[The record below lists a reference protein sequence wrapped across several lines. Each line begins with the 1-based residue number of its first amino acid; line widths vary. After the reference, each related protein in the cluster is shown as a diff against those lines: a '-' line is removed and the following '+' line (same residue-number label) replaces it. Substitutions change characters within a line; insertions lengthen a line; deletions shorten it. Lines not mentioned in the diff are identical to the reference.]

1 MFPLDLIVLLLKFY
15 CLFHTEYRGD

>member
-15 CLFHTEYRGD
+15 CLFHTKYRGD